1 MREAINSR
9 LSNPIL
15 YARADPGEMEKL
27 QKKRA
32 EILEGLS
39 RAESLWIKALERL
52 ETAETGQ

>member
-1 MREAINSR
+1 MREAIDSR

-32 EILEGLS
+32 EILEGLN

-52 ETAETGQ
+52 ESVEAGR